1 LVLPFAC
8 AIEIT
13 GVDVPVATDIGA
25 VPVTL
30 VTLPTAADTQLKVP
44 DPLVES
50 TCPDEPL
57 PPGNSK
63 VRDDPKVSGAFSATE
78 LAEPLSLSTSLFAV
92 VLLPRMVTLPTT
104 VWAPEFTVPVVLIVV
119 EPPILDAPLIVVAVK
134 VLLVSVSVA
143 ASVTTTPVVGKVAV
157 EFTPVPPLATAKVP
171 EVIRAALIGGISAVI
186 SEVPEVTLPFT
197 S

>member
-1 LVLPFAC
+1 MVVPLAC
-8 AIEIT
+8 STEIT

-57 PPGNSK
+57 LLGSSQ
-63 VRDDPKVSGAFSATE
+63 VSDDAKVSGAFRATE
-78 LAEPLSLSTSLFAV
+78 LAEPLSLSTSLLAV
-92 VLLPRMVTLPTT
+92 VLLPRMVTLPVT
-104 VWAPEFTVPVVLIVV
+104 VWALEFTVPVVSIVV
-119 EPPILDAPLIVVAVK
+119 EPPILDAPLIVAAVK

-143 ASVTTTPVVGKVAV
+143 ASVTTTPEVGKVAV
-157 EFTPVPPLATAKVP
+157 EFTPVPPLAAARVP
-171 EVIRAALIGGISAVI
+171 EVMMAALSGGISDAV
-186 SEVPEVTLPFT
+186 SEVPEVTRP
-197 S
+197 